1 VFDECGVDGGAAE
14 GAPKKRKLRAADTNS
29 WHAEEVAWLKA
40 AIAEAEAEA
49 AGEAVAVLTH
59 HLPSN
64 NSSIAHSSAL

>member
-1 VFDECGVDGGAAE
+1 MCIVGGGEAE

-40 AIAEAEAEA
+40 AIAEAEA